1 MAVTAP
7 LGTVDPPDLDFGPTA
22 RHLTR
27 EWWVERRLVG
37 IGLLL
42 ALATT
47 ALSISIPVLVQRVID
62 NSIVAR
68 NHSELALYIVL
79 IAVCAVLRFVTNSSR
94 RAVTSRIGIVVENRM
109 RATLYDAYLTYPRAF
124 YDRHATGQVLSRAT
138 NDLYPIRYFIG
149 WGVVQV
155 VSSLMM
161 IVGVAIVLIS
171 VNARLMLY
179 AGLTMPLIALLT
191 WRFARLVTPLSRI
204 VQQRKADLTEA
215 ADESVVGM
223 EMVQAFGREA
233 EVRER
238 FRERAEGVRS
248 SQLREAGVEAR
259 YLPGLTFLPS
269 MAIASVLFFGGRDV
283 IDGNL
288 TIGQFVLFNSLLLQL
303 VWPLEAL
310 GWILNLAQRA
320 IASASRAFA
329 WLDAVRPL
337 PDPERPE
344 RLPEGGLDV
353 RFDDVCFAYAGG
365 SPVLCD
371 LDLTVAAGSI
381 VAVCGETGSGKS
393 TMLNLLS
400 RFYDPDSG
408 SVRVGGVEASTLRK
422 ADLRTAVALV
432 TQRPVLFSLPLR
444 DNLCAARPEAT
455 EDEMLAACE
464 VAGVADFIDDLPDG
478 YDTLIGERGVNLS
491 GGQRQRVALA
501 RALISDARVLALDDP
516 LSAVDTENEER
527 IVGRL
532 RPALAGRTVLLSSQ
546 RLSTVSLADRAVVLE
561 GGLIVEDAAPGRLL
575 TAGGAFERLF
585 GDEVR
590 VA

>member
-1 MAVTAP
+1 M
-7 LGTVDPPDLDFGPTA
+7 
-22 RHLTR
+22 
-27 EWWVERRLVG
+27 ERRLVG
-37 IGLLL
+37 VGLLC

-47 ALSISIPVLVQRVID
+47 GFGIAIPVLVQRVID

-68 NHSELALYIVL
+68 NHSELALYLVL
-79 IAVCAVLRFVTNSSR
+79 IFVCACLRFVTNATR
-94 RAVTSRIGIVVENRM
+94 RAITSRIGIVIENRL

-155 VSSLMM
+155 CSSIMM
-161 IVGVAIVLIS
+161 IIGVAIVLLS
-171 VNARLMLY
+171 VNVRLALY
-179 AGLTMPLIALLT
+179 ASLTMPLIMLLT

-238 FRERAEGVRS
+238 FRERAEGVRAA
-248 SQLREAGVEAR
+248 QLREAGVEAR

-269 MAIASVLFFGGRDV
+269 MAIATVVLLGGRDV
-283 IDGNL
+283 IAGRL
-288 TIGQFVLFNSLLLQL
+288 TIGEFVLFNSLLLQL

-329 WLDAVRPL
+329 WLDAVQPL
-337 PDPERPE
+337 PEPAHPEK
-344 RLPEGGLDV
+344 LPDGDLDV
-353 RFDDVCFAYAGG
+353 CFENVCFAYAGG

-371 LDLTVAAGSI
+371 LDLAIAAGSI
-381 VAVCGETGSGKS
+381 VAICGETGSGKS

-400 RFYDPDSG
+400 RFYDPDTG
-408 SVRVGGVEASTLRK
+408 SVRVGGVEASSLLK
-422 ADLRTAVALV
+422 ADLRHAVALV

-444 DNLCAARPEAT
+444 DNLCAARPDAT

-464 VAGVADFIDDLPDG
+464 VAGVADFVDDLPDG

-501 RALISDARVLALDDP
+501 RALISGARVLVLDDP
-516 LSAVDTENEER
+516 LSAVDTETEEH

-532 RPALAGRTVLLSSQ
+532 RPALAGRTVLLASQ

-561 GGLIVEDAAPGRLL
+561 GGRIVEDAPPRQLL
-575 TAGGAFERLF
+575 TAGGTFERLF

>member
-7 LGTVDPPDLDFGPTA
+7 VSTVDPPDLSFGPTA

-37 IGLLL
+37 IGLLC

-47 ALSISIPVLVQRVID
+47 ALGIAIPVLVQRVID
-62 NSIVAR
+62 NSIVAKD
-68 NHSELALYIVL
+68 HSELALYLVL
-79 IAVCAVLRFVTNSSR
+79 IAVCAVVRFATNSTR
-94 RAVTSRIGIVVENRM
+94 RAITSRIGIVIENRL

-155 VSSLMM
+155 ASSVMM
-161 IVGVAIVLIS
+161 IIGVTIVLLS
-171 VNARLMLY
+171 VNARLALY

-215 ADESVVGM
+215 ADESIVGM

-238 FRERAEGVRS
+238 FRERAQGVRAS
-248 SQLREAGVEAR
+248 SLREAGVEAR

-320 IASASRAFA
+320 IASASRAYA
-329 WLDAVRPL
+329 WLDFVPTLAEPAHPL
-337 PDPERPE
+337 EAPDGP
-344 RLPEGGLDV
+344 LDV
-353 RFDDVCFAYAGG
+353 RFEDVHFSYGG
-365 SPVLCD
+365 PSEVLSGVD
-371 LDLTVAAGSI
+371 LVVEPGEI
-381 VAVCGETGSGKS
+381 VAVCGPTGAGKTS
-393 TMLNLLS
+393 LLS
-400 RFYDPDSG
+400 LLPRMYDPTAG
-408 SVRVGGVEASTLRK
+408 RVLVGGVDARDVTL
-422 ADLRTAVALV
+422 AELRRSVAIV
-432 TQRPVLFSLPLR
+432 TQKPVLFSVP
-444 DNLCAARPEAT
+444 
-455 EDEMLAACE
+455 
-464 VAGVADFIDDLPDG
+464 
-478 YDTLIGERGVNLS
+478 
-491 GGQRQRVALA
+491 
-501 RALISDARVLALDDP
+501 
-516 LSAVDTENEER
+516 
-527 IVGRL
+527 
-532 RPALAGRTVLLSSQ
+532 
-546 RLSTVSLADRAVVLE
+546 
-561 GGLIVEDAAPGRLL
+561 
-575 TAGGAFERLF
+575 
-585 GDEVR
+585 
-590 VA
+590 

>member
-1 MAVTAP
+1 M
-7 LGTVDPPDLDFGPTA
+7 
-22 RHLTR
+22 
-27 EWWVERRLVG
+27 ERRLVG
-37 IGLLL
+37 IGLLC

-47 ALSISIPVLVQRVID
+47 ALGIAIPVLVQRVID

-68 NHSELALYIVL
+68 NHSELALYLVL
-79 IAVCAVLRFVTNSSR
+79 IAVCAGLRFATNSTR
-94 RAVTSRIGIVVENRM
+94 RAITSRIGIVIENRL

-155 VSSLMM
+155 CSSLMM
-161 IVGVAIVLIS
+161 IVGVTIVLLS
-171 VNARLMLY
+171 VNARLALY

-215 ADESVVGM
+215 ADESIVGM

-238 FRERAEGVRS
+238 FRERAQGVRAAS
-248 SQLREAGVEAR
+248 LQEAGVEAR

-329 WLDAVRPL
+329 WLDAVTPL
-337 PDPERPE
+337 PEAEHPAQ
-344 RLPEGGLDV
+344 LPEGGLDV
-353 RFDDVCFAYAGG
+353 RYEDVCFAYAGG

-371 LDLTVAAGSI
+371 LDLAIRAGSI
-381 VAVCGETGSGKS
+381 VAICGETGSGKS

-408 SVRVGGVEASTLRK
+408 SVRVGGVEVSALRK

-444 DNLCAARPEAT
+444 ENLCAARPDASE
-455 EDEMLAACE
+455 EEMIAACE
-464 VAGVADFIDDLPDG
+464 VAGVAAFIDDLPDG

-501 RALISDARVLALDDP
+501 RALISDARVLVLDDP
-516 LSAVDTENEER
+516 LSAVDTETEEH
-527 IVGRL
+527 IVRAL

-561 GGLIVEDAAPGRLL
+561 DGVIVEDAPPRQLL
-575 TAGGAFERLF
+575 RAGGTFERLF

>member
-7 LGTVDPPDLDFGPTA
+7 VSTVDPPDLSFGPTA

-37 IGLLL
+37 IGLLC

-47 ALSISIPVLVQRVID
+47 AFGIAIPVLVQRVID

-68 NHSELALYIVL
+68 NHSQLVLYLAA
-79 IAVCAVLRFVTNSSR
+79 IAVCACLRFATNSTR
-94 RAVTSRIGIVVENRM
+94 RAITSRIGIVIENRM
-109 RATLYDAYLTYPRAF
+109 RAKLYDAYLTYPRAF

-155 VSSLMM
+155 CSSVMM
-161 IVGVAIVLIS
+161 IIGVSIVLLS
-171 VNARLMLY
+171 VNARLALY

-215 ADESVVGM
+215 ADESIVGM

-238 FRERAEGVRS
+238 FGERAQGVRAAS
-248 SQLREAGVEAR
+248 LKEAGVEAR

-329 WLDAVRPL
+329 WLDAVEPL
-337 PDPERPE
+337 PEVEHPAQ
-344 RLPEGGLDV
+344 LPSGDLDV

-371 LDLTVAAGSI
+371 LDLGIAAGSV
-381 VAVCGETGSGKS
+381 VAICGETGSGKS

-408 SVRVGGVEASTLRK
+408 SVRVGGVEVSSLRK

-444 DNLCAARPEAT
+444 ENLCAARPDASE
-455 EDEMLAACE
+455 EEMVAASE
-464 VAGVADFIDDLPDG
+464 VAGVAAFIDDLPDG

-501 RALISDARVLALDDP
+501 RALISSARVLVLDDP
-516 LSAVDTENEER
+516 LSAVDTETEER
-527 IVGRL
+527 IVRAL

-561 GGLIVEDAAPGRLL
+561 DGVIVEDAPPRQLL
-575 TAGGAFERLF
+575 RAGGTFERLF
-585 GDEVR
+585 GDEIR

>member
-1 MAVTAP
+1 M
-7 LGTVDPPDLDFGPTA
+7 
-22 RHLTR
+22 
-27 EWWVERRLVG
+27 ERRLVG
-37 IGLLL
+37 VGLLC

-47 ALSISIPVLVQRVID
+47 ALGIAIPVLVQRVID
-62 NSIVAR
+62 NSIVAKD
-68 NHSELALYIVL
+68 HSELALYLVL
-79 IAVCAVLRFVTNSSR
+79 IAVCACLRFATNSTR
-94 RAVTSRIGIVVENRM
+94 RAITSRIGIVIENRL
-109 RATLYDAYLTYPRAF
+109 RAKLYDAYLTYPRAF

-155 VSSLMM
+155 CSSVMM
-161 IVGVAIVLIS
+161 IVGVTIVLLS

-215 ADESVVGM
+215 ADESIVGM

-233 EVRER
+233 EVKER
-238 FRERAEGVRS
+238 FRERAEGVRRAS
-248 SQLREAGVEAR
+248 LREAVVEAR

-337 PDPERPE
+337 PEVEQPA

-353 RFDDVCFAYAGG
+353 RFEDVCFAYAGG

-371 LDLTVAAGSI
+371 LDLEITSGSI
-381 VAVCGETGSGKS
+381 VAVCGETGAGKS

-400 RFYDPDSG
+400 RFYDPDTG
-408 SVRVGGVEASTLRK
+408 SVRVGGVEVSELRK

-444 DNLCAARPEAT
+444 DNLCAARPDAT
-455 EDEMLAACE
+455 EEEMIAACE
-464 VAGVADFIDDLPDG
+464 VAGVAAFIDDLPDG

-501 RALISDARVLALDDP
+501 RALISSARVLVLDDP
-516 LSAVDTENEER
+516 LSAVDTETEER
-527 IVGRL
+527 IVRAL

-561 GGLIVEDAAPGRLL
+561 NGVIVEDAPPSRLL
-575 TAGGAFERLF
+575 NAGGTFERLF

>member
-7 LGTVDPPDLDFGPTA
+7 VSTVDPPDLGFGPTA

-37 IGLLL
+37 IGLLC

-47 ALSISIPVLVQRVID
+47 GLGIAIPVLVQRVID

-68 NHSELALYIVL
+68 DHSQLALYCGL
-79 IAVCAVLRFVTNSSR
+79 IALCACLRFATNSTR
-94 RAVTSRIGIVVENRM
+94 RAITSRLGSVIAKRM
-109 RATLYDAYLTYPRAF
+109 RAKLYDAYLTYPRAF

-155 VSSLMM
+155 CSSVMM
-161 IVGVAIVLIS
+161 IIGVTIVLLS
-171 VNARLMLY
+171 VNARLALY
-179 AGLTMPLIALLT
+179 AGLAMPLIALLT
-191 WRFARLVTPLSRI
+191 WRFARLVTPLSRL

-215 ADESVVGM
+215 ADESIVGM

-238 FRERAEGVRS
+238 FSERAEGVRA
-248 SQLREAGVEAR
+248 SQLREAAVEAR

-320 IASASRAFA
+320 IASASRTFA
-329 WLDAVRPL
+329 WLDAVAPL
-337 PDPERPE
+337 PEAEHPAQ
-344 RLPEGGLDV
+344 LPEGGLGV
-353 RFDDVCFAYAGG
+353 RYEDVCFAYAGG

-371 LDLTVAAGSI
+371 LDLEVAPGSI
-381 VAVCGETGSGKS
+381 VAICGETGAGKS

-408 SVRVGGVEASTLRK
+408 SVRVGGVEVSALRK

-432 TQRPVLFSLPLR
+432 TQRPVLFSVTLR
-444 DNLCAARPEAT
+444 DNLCAARPAAT
-455 EDEMLAACE
+455 EEEMVAACE

-501 RALISDARVLALDDP
+501 RALISSARVLVLDDP
-516 LSAVDTENEER
+516 LSAVDTETEEH
-527 IVGRL
+527 IVRAL

-561 GGLIVEDAAPGRLL
+561 DGVIVEDAPPRQLL
-575 TAGGAFERLF
+575 RAGGTFERLF